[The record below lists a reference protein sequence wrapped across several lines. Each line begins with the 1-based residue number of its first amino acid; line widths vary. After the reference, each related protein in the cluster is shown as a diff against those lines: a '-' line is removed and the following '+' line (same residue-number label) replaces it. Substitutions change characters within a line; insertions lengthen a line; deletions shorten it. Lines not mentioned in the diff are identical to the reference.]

1 MDEHI
6 YQDSVGNYYFID
18 EFGKKTYVVNKP
30 KKKKGFFRSI
40 ADGFTNWFD
49 GLSFNQQVGFI
60 CAGMFVSGMCYG
72 SAFQQMADKKKTKKV
87 RDVSYAFGVQQGRLE
102 AYKDVATT
110 NPFVGM
116 DTENAKVT
124 KF

>member
-1 MDEHI
+1 MEDNNI
-6 YQDSVGNYYFID
+6 YYDKNGNPYTMVDGIAHPI
-18 EFGKKTYVVNKP
+18 VKP

-87 RDVSYAFGVQQGRLE
+87 RDVSYSLGVQQGRLD

-116 DTENAKVT
+116 DTENVKPI